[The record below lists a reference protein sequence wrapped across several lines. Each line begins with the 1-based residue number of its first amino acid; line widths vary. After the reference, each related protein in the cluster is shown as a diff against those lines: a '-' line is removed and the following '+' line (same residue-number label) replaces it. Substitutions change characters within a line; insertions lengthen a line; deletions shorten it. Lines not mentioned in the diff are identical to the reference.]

1 METLETNL
9 QRLLQGLKDFE
20 SEANEHLTP
29 SVKRSTTVSPT
40 AARAP
45 GQTGAVPSSSS
56 SSSSSSSYLGV
67 DPRLKVV
74 LDDGFRTDL
83 DGLGIP
89 DEDLFAVG
97 ARPSLPSNLER
108 SELVSAGLQWLIE
121 LEMDLRQGHLND
133 LLDQLRTVLATR
145 NVLLSTVVRDSKGVK
160 EKTRS
165 WREVNE
171 YGKKRN
177 MLARQYARSRDA
189 LKDLGAAESLLSRD
203 YQEIRPD
210 DLKINK
216 DISEATRTGQKDDK
230 LPWLWHF
237 DSKVDLENA
246 SVAENECM

>member
-1 METLETNL
+1 M
-9 QRLLQGLKDFE
+9 
-20 SEANEHLTP
+20 
-29 SVKRSTTVSPT
+29 
-40 AARAP
+40 
-45 GQTGAVPSSSS
+45 
-56 SSSSSSSYLGV
+56 GV

-171 YGKKRN
+171 YGKKRSKGGW
-177 MLARQYARSRDA
+177 SR
-189 LKDLGAAESLLSRD
+189 
-203 YQEIRPD
+203 
-210 DLKINK
+210 
-216 DISEATRTGQKDDK
+216 
-230 LPWLWHF
+230 
-237 DSKVDLENA
+237 
-246 SVAENECM
+246 